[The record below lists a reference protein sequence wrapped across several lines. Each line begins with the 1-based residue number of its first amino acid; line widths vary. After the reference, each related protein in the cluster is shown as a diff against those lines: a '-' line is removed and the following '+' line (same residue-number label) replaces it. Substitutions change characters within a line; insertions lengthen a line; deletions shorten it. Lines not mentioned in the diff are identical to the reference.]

1 MKRKNKPFAKNKKQ
15 CYNLSSESLESWGIM
30 EQSFEREVLD
40 RLTRIETKIEDYN
53 NIKEK
58 TEEAYVKSR
67 ANEKDIAEINDKIK
81 WITRLVAGA
90 IITGVIGVIFALIQ
104 K

>member
-1 MKRKNKPFAKNKKQ
+1 
-15 CYNLSSESLESWGIM
+15 M
-30 EQSFEREVLD
+30 EESFEREVLD

-58 TEEAYVKSR
+58 CEVAYVQSK
-67 ANEKDIAEINDKIK
+67 ANEKDISEIKEKIT
-81 WITRLVAGA
+81 WISRVVAGA